1 MRWIKIA
8 LAAFVAMF
16 CFFYALQNIVNLEA
30 AYGFVAYVA
39 SMADHS
45 AYPAHFGPPISA
57 PALVWAMLC
66 IIIGLELLA
75 GLLAARGAIDLF
87 RARDASADEFQSA
100 KRFAILGC
108 GVGVLVWFGLFG
120 AIAGAYFQ
128 MWQND
133 AGSNAL
139 EGSFWYSMQLGL
151 AWLLIAARDE

>member
-16 CFFYALQNIVNLEA
+16 CVFYALQNIVNLEA
-30 AYGFVAYVA
+30 AYGFVAYIA
-39 SMADHS
+39 SMADHP
-45 AYPAHFGPPISA
+45 AYPAHFGPSITAS
-57 PALVWAMLC
+57 ALVWAMLW

-75 GLLAARGAIDLF
+75 GLLAAKGAVDLF
-87 RARDASADEFQSA
+87 RARAASADEFQSA

-128 MWQND
+128 MWQNE
-133 AGSNAL
+133 AGGNAL

-151 AWLLIAARDE
+151 VWLLIAARDE